1 MGGVCCEWEMSL
13 CRRGGAC
20 VVLHEGNRF
29 RMCKRHAVAYGKIL
43 RRERDAVRAFL
54 AAVGVSDLAAFGDDP
69 MGAVAAAGAFDG
81 EYRRCRF
88 SRVFGSRRW
97 AGVFDGCSDAGDIV
111 DTCRIVLE
119 RAGDL

>member
-1 MGGVCCEWEMSL
+1 MGGVCCEWEASP
-13 CRRGGAC
+13 CRRAASCSMG
-20 VVLHEGNRF
+20 HEGNVF
-29 RMCKRHAVAYGKIL
+29 ALCGRHAAAWERWQ

-54 AAVGVSDLAAFGDDP
+54 AAVGVSDLAAFGADP
-69 MGAVAAAGAFDG
+69 LGSVAATGAFDG

-97 AGVFDGCSDAGDIV
+97 AGVFDGCSDADDIA

>member
-1 MGGVCCEWEMSL
+1 MSGVCCEWELSP
-13 CRRGGAC
+13 CRRAASCSMG
-20 VVLHEGNRF
+20 HEGNRF
-29 RMCKRHAVAYGKIL
+29 ALCDRHVSL
-43 RRERDAVRAFL
+43 WVRQQRRECDAVRAFL
-54 AAVGVSDLAAFGDDP
+54 AAVGVSDLAAFGADP
-69 MGAVAAAGAFDG
+69 LGAVAAVGAFDG

-97 AGVFDGCSDAGDIV
+97 AGVFDGCSDADDIV

>member
-1 MGGVCCEWEMSL
+1 MGGVCCEWESSP
-13 CRRGGAC
+13 CRRAASCSMG
-20 VVLHEGNRF
+20 HEGNVF
-29 RMCKRHAVAYGKIL
+29 ALCENHAAAWVRQN
-43 RRERDAVRAFL
+43 RRERDAVGVFL
-54 AAVGVSDLAAFGDDP
+54 DRVGVSDLAAFLADP
-69 MGAVAAAGAFDG
+69 IGSVAAVGAFDG